1 MRQTSRTILASL
13 SAMLLALPATPSA
26 MEIRQ
31 FDKLAGGDQIEFVD
45 RLAASVQDASQGQ
58 LAARVRY
65 FFEPKHPGED
75 ISGMGRFE
83 LNLALARIA
92 DLDAAAKQPG
102 IRRLE
107 VEDVMY
113 MTLEASGLKLQAS
126 FRPSAIGF
134 RAKLPPA
141 KFVMDKA
148 HAQRALD
155 ETQAWLASQRFRDR
169 RMAELSGFS
178 SNEKAIA
185 FFAALMALAV
195 AADKAG
201 IGKGAGSPGYDSGS
215 GPPKTW
221 WESSG
226 YTSYHDAVRSI
237 CLSNTTAA
245 NPTWC

>member
-1 MRQTSRTILASL
+1 MLKAGRTILASL
-13 SAMLLALPATPSA
+13 SLTLLALPATLSA

-45 RLAASVQDASQGQ
+45 QLAASVQNASRGQ

-92 DLDAAAKQPG
+92 DLEAAARQPA
-102 IRRLE
+102 IRRLD

-113 MTLEASGLKLQAS
+113 TTLETSGLKLQGN
-126 FRPSAIGF
+126 FKPRAIGF
-134 RAKLPPA
+134 RAKLPPT

-148 HAQRALD
+148 RAQRALD
-155 ETQAWLASQRFRDR
+155 ETQVWLASQRFRER
-169 RMAELSGFS
+169 RTAQLSGFS

-195 AADKAG
+195 AADRAG
-201 IGKGAGSPGYDSGS
+201 IGKGVSSPGYDIGS
-215 GPPKTW
+215 GPPKSW

-226 YTSYHDAVRSI
+226 YASYHDAVRSI
-237 CLSNTTAA
+237 CINSTTAA